1 MHTFHFF
8 SSYQSHGTGAK
19 HSLCLPPDFKA
30 RSSLEVRG
38 GVKLLFTFTCIQL
51 PGDAGMLRVVHPVP
65 TCPPSSQT
73 QTVWQHGYA
82 AARGSSCVRV
92 A

>member
-65 TCPPSSQT
+65 TCPP
-73 QTVWQHGYA
+73 HPN
-82 AARGSSCVRV
+82 
-92 A
+92 